1 MLRFALST
9 LSVIAL
15 GALTAGLLH
24 VAVPSQAT
32 NPPPAFLS
40 AAVSEAVDLWGHPAG
55 IPAAVSQGVENALSA
70 MVPGFAPRDPA
81 PKLTTT
87 VLLNQDVN
95 VLDRDQRAWRELPK
109 GTNVQV
115 LAARGRF
122 VEVQHAGSV
131 MTVPRTVLQ
140 AGISKAN

>member
-24 VAVPSQAT
+24 VVVPAHTTDPQ
-32 NPPPAFLS
+32 PAYLG
-40 AAVSEAVDLWGHPAG
+40 AAISEVVNLWAKPAA

-81 PKLTTT
+81 PKIAT
-87 VLLNQDVN
+87 VLLNQDVS
-95 VLDRDQRAWRELPK
+95 VLDGAQQAWRELPK

-131 MTVPRTVLQ
+131 ITVPRTVIQ
-140 AGISKAN
+140 SGISKTN

>member
-1 MLRFALST
+1 MLRFALTT

-15 GALTAGLLH
+15 GAMTAGLLH
-24 VAVPSQAT
+24 VVAPAQST
-32 NPPPAFLS
+32 NPPPAYLG
-40 AAVSEAVDLWGHPAG
+40 AAVSEAVQLWGHPAS

-81 PKLTTT
+81 PKMTT

-115 LAARGRF
+115 LASRGRF

-140 AGISKAN
+140 AGVSKTN

>member
-24 VAVPSQAT
+24 VVLPLG
-32 NPPPAFLS
+32 PADAQSAYLS
-40 AAVSEAVDLWGHPAG
+40 TAVSEAVALWGHPAE
-55 IPAAVSQGVENALSA
+55 IPAAVSRGVENTLSA
-70 MVPGFAPRDPA
+70 VVPGFAPRDPA
-81 PKLTTT
+81 QKTAT

-95 VLDRDQRAWRELPK
+95 VLDGAQQAWRELPK

-122 VEVQHAGSV
+122 VQVQHAGSV
-131 MTVPRTVLQ
+131 MTVPRSVLQ
-140 AGISKAN
+140 AGVAKTN